1 MLIADWVAA
10 HSGRYW
16 LAGVVLLAFA
26 AAACGGDEPTAASDG
41 EGVLGE
47 YVWSGGLQRTYVLH
61 LPPSY
66 DQGEPAPL
74 LILFHGSQ
82 EDGSN
87 FQGRIEMDGP
97 ADDLG
102 FITVYPDGYASSW
115 SNQDFSFT
123 TTLIEQLQD
132 GLAID
137 ENRIYIAGHSK
148 GAELTIALACLLA
161 SDLAGA
167 AVVSATM
174 SEENAQACQP
184 ARPFPILFVH
194 GTEDQFYFWSGETG
208 YLSMNQTVAT
218 WVTANDCV
226 GDPAVETLPDLVND
240 STLVQSR
247 TYTDCAGGAEVMLY
261 AIQGGGHRWPGVP
274 GAPSDVLGHI
284 SMEISSV
291 EILEFLARHR
301 RVGG

>member
-1 MLIADWVAA
+1 MPIRDQVAA
-10 HSGRYW
+10 CSGRRW
-16 LAGVVLLAFA
+16 LAGVALLTFTAV
-26 AAACGGDEPTAASDG
+26 ACGGDEPTAASDG
-41 EGVLGE
+41 EGILGE

-66 DQGEPAPL
+66 DEGEPAPL

-123 TTLIEQLQD
+123 VTLIEQLKD

-161 SDLAGA
+161 SDLAAA

-194 GTEDQFYFWSGETG
+194 GTEDQFYFWGGEAG
-208 YLSMNQTVAT
+208 YLSVNETIGT
-218 WVTANDCV
+218 WVTANECV
-226 GDPAVETLPDLVND
+226 GEPVVETLPDLVND

-247 TYTDCAGGAEVMLY
+247 TYTDCAGEAEVMLY

-274 GAPSDVLGHI
+274 GAPSEVLGRI

-291 EILEFLARHR
+291 EILEFLARHQR
-301 RVGG
+301 LGG